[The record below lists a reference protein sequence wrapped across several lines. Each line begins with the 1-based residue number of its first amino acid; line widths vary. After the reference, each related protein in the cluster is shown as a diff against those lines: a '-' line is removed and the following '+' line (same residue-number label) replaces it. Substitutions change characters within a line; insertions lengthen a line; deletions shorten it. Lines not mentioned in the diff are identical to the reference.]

1 MNSLRAEELLRDLD
15 DEQRAVATAVRGP
28 LLVIAGAGTGKTRAI
43 TYRLAYGAA
52 IGVFDP
58 QKILALTFTAKAA
71 GEMRSRLRSLGV
83 SQISARTFHS
93 AALRQLIYFW
103 PEVFGGRFPQLLTS
117 KSGFIQEA
125 IARSAIDL
133 STKPSSLRDIAAE
146 IEWSKSLGIT
156 PDAYPESAERA
167 SRSVNDS
174 LAEIAKCYEAY
185 EQLKRDE
192 RAIDFEDL
200 LLLTIG
206 MIESER
212 EVASRI
218 RDQYRFFT
226 VDEYQ
231 DVSPLQERLL
241 DLWLGNRKDIC
252 VVGDPA
258 QTIYSF
264 AGASSSFLLNF
275 TKKHGG
281 AEVIRLNRGYRSTQE
296 IINTANLLLRNSNL
310 GQELIAGEISH
321 GDQPEIRRFESFAEE
336 VQSIVKSISQDLDSG
351 RSASDIAILVR
362 TNSQIDT
369 IEKYLVNSGIE
380 YQVKGNE
387 KFFDR
392 KEINDALRII
402 RSASVLSESGTEW
415 IKELEDILAPLGK
428 SENIRALLNLA
439 YETFDANS
447 LRDFLRELEE
457 RKEQNNPP
465 NLPGITLATLHS
477 AKGLEW
483 ERVYLIGLSKAYL
496 PWPTSPVDEERRLF
510 YVGITRAKS
519 HLTMSYGG
527 SPSPFLAEIARG

>member
-1 MNSLRAEELLRDLD
+1 VNSLRAEELLRDLD

-83 SQISARTFHS
+83 AQISARTFHS

-167 SRSVNDS
+167 SRLVNAS
-174 LAEIAKCYEAY
+174 LAEVAKCYEAY

-296 IINTANLLLRNSNL
+296 IINTANLLLRHSNL